1 MYKDLCSQKKP
12 ARRRRGGNTVS
23 IINRLHQK
31 DNIHLLYKKT
41 QIKKT
46 MTGPEGAR
54 VVYLLK
60 LGGALISFFM
70 NERKKERGSQ
80 RGKEANFIYL
90 LNCLL

>member
-1 MYKDLCSQKKP
+1 
-12 ARRRRGGNTVS
+12 
-23 IINRLHQK
+23 
-31 DNIHLLYKKT
+31 
-41 QIKKT
+41 